1 MTAIHMHFFRELY
14 AELTAFRRSV
24 RHAKDISERSN
35 EVQEKSAQRRNIE
48 QILMMAS
55 KKSRNKIDIKSTV
68 CSIAKRLLP
77 IMFFQPAPSAREV

>member
-24 RHAKDISERSN
+24 RDAKDISERSN
-35 EVQEKSAQRRNIE
+35 EVQEKSAQRGNMK

-55 KKSRNKIDIKSTV
+55 KRSRYKIDIKSTL
-68 CSIAKRLLP
+68 CSIAKRLLA